1 MMAAVAA
8 ADEANPTT
16 DGPSTEGE
24 TSIEIEGM
32 KEWKETYEAYLS
44 QWHAESAEARKK
56 ALETRVTIEK
66 QREEEAK
73 KGSDSVKAQKAAQ
86 KAQEK
91 KERDAQRLK
100 EELEGKAAAA
110 AKAAQGQGSGERE
123 QKVKEAWEMIK
134 AAGEGE
140 VKEVT
145 TDARGATAED
155 FAGGQALP
163 AGQSRPPVQQASF
176 MTSTRSNADAQT
188 AYDPTTSTEPLP
200 PSMTDTPSPS
210 RPAPTDSAAVSRH
223 SATSQAWEEISGP
236 SSSSHESQESGDIVK
251 VPHPR
256 FKQPEQAQNPP
267 PAAPPSL
274 TLSLFTMP
282 GHLSFRRV
290 MAVFGINLILPFV
303 NGVMLGFGEIFAR
316 EAVRVGRVWY
326 REGGSFFGHM
336 FGRRQGGAG
345 EVGGAG
351 GRGVAGVGLSGS
363 GGFP

>member
-8 ADEANPTT
+8 ADEANPNT

-24 TSIEIEGM
+24 KSEEVPGM
-32 KEWKETYEAYLS
+32 AEWKDTYESYLS
-44 QWHAESAEARKK
+44 NWHAESAEARKK
-56 ALETRVTIEK
+56 ALETRVKIEK

-110 AKAAQGQGSGERE
+110 AKAGQAQASADRE

-163 AGQSRPPVQQASF
+163 PGQSRPPVKQ
-176 MTSTRSNADAQT
+176 
-188 AYDPTTSTEPLP
+188 
-200 PSMTDTPSPS
+200 
-210 RPAPTDSAAVSRH
+210 VS
-223 SATSQAWEEISGP
+223 
-236 SSSSHESQESGDIVK
+236 
-251 VPHPR
+251 
-256 FKQPEQAQNPP
+256 
-267 PAAPPSL
+267 
-274 TLSLFTMP
+274 
-282 GHLSFRRV
+282 
-290 MAVFGINLILPFV
+290 
-303 NGVMLGFGEIFAR
+303 
-316 EAVRVGRVWY
+316 
-326 REGGSFFGHM
+326 
-336 FGRRQGGAG
+336 
-345 EVGGAG
+345 
-351 GRGVAGVGLSGS
+351 
-363 GGFP
+363 